1 MKRLFLILILLS
13 TTISF
18 SAEIDA
24 CTFDEYVL
32 GMFNEIAVSRDTTR
46 HLELLDFVAEYGH
59 KADPEI
65 CAIESRREK
74 LVRIAYTLY
83 DEKKGEHEYND
94 VYTKYAFIANRE
106 INGRTIT
113 EEDNAMYNMLLD
125 YMIAK
130 YDSWFAYEKKEM
142 LENAPLS
149 TTVFAE
155 LILNKLISKNQIAGF
170 ASKIGKPPSDAA
182 LDLMQSW
189 AGLWFQNES
198 PIGRHTKFDNDYTWI
213 LQARNNFLDKYPE
226 SRYKEAIETIMDD
239 DVCNKLRDYDKED
252 GVFSFGITLS
262 LGKALMTSAF
272 DNVDE
277 TFSIGFPQGRL
288 QINHLVFQI
297 QLDAIFNG
305 SKLKQVAFNGLSGYA
320 FEFGNY
326 GIDVMGGLGYAQF
339 MLNGDSTDNLAYL
352 GSIQFVKRLPVG
364 DLLHISPKFQWLAK
378 VIHFDDPIDD
388 RKKWGMVNQ
397 FLIGFTFEARQPLSR
412 LNVKDYGKKH
422 ESVRRTNLGD

>member
-1 MKRLFLILILLS
+1 
-13 TTISF
+13 
-18 SAEIDA
+18 
-24 CTFDEYVL
+24 
-32 GMFNEIAVSRDTTR
+32 
-46 HLELLDFVAEYGH
+46 
-59 KADPEI
+59 
-65 CAIESRREK
+65 
-74 LVRIAYTLY
+74 
-83 DEKKGEHEYND
+83 
-94 VYTKYAFIANRE
+94 
-106 INGRTIT
+106 
-113 EEDNAMYNMLLD
+113 
-125 YMIAK
+125 
-130 YDSWFAYEKKEM
+130 
-142 LENAPLS
+142 
-149 TTVFAE
+149 
-155 LILNKLISKNQIAGF
+155 
-170 ASKIGKPPSDAA
+170 
-182 LDLMQSW
+182 MQSW

-213 LQARNNFLDKYPE
+213 QQARNNFLEKYPE
-226 SRYKEAIETIMDD
+226 SRYKAAIDAIMDD
-239 DVCNKLRDYDKED
+239 DVCNKLRNYDKKD

>member
-1 MKRLFLILILLS
+1 MKRLFLILFLLCATHS
-13 TTISF
+13 L

-32 GMFNEIAVSRDTTR
+32 GMFNEITVSRDTTR
-46 HLELLDFVAEYGH
+46 HLELLDFIAEYGH
-59 KADPEI
+59 KANPEI
-65 CAIESRREK
+65 CTIESRREK
-74 LVRIAYTLY
+74 LMRIAYTLY
-83 DEKKGEHEYND
+83 DERKGKGEYSN
-94 VYTKYAFIANRE
+94 VYTKYAFIAHRE

-142 LENAPLS
+142 LSNAPLS
-149 TTVFAE
+149 STVLAE
-155 LILNKLISKNQIAGF
+155 LVLNKLVSKDQIAGF
-170 ASKIGKPPSDAA
+170 AHKIGKPPSDAA

-189 AGLWFQNES
+189 AGLWFQTES
-198 PIGRHTKFDNDYTWI
+198 PIGRHTKFDNDYNWI

-239 DVCNKLRDYDKED
+239 DVCNKLRNYDKED
-252 GVFSFGITLS
+252 GVFSFGVTLS

-277 TFSIGFPQGRL
+277 SFSIGFPQGRL

-297 QLDAIFNG
+297 QLDAIF
-305 SKLKQVAFNGLSGYA
+305 SPKLSQVGFNGLSGYA

-339 MLNGDSTDNLAYL
+339 VFESDSSDNLAYL
-352 GSIQFVKRLPVG
+352 GSIQFVKRLPAG
-364 DLLHISPKFQWLAK
+364 DFLHISPRFQWLAK
-378 VIHFDDPIDD
+378 VIHFDDPIDG

-397 FLIGFTFEARQPLSR
+397 FLMGFTFEGRQPLSR

-422 ESVRRTNLGD
+422 RSVRRTNLGD

>member
-213 LQARNNFLDKYPE
+213 LQARNNFLNKYPE
-226 SRYKEAIETIMDD
+226 SRYKAAIETIMDD
-239 DVCNKLRDYDKED
+239 DVCNKLRDYDKND
-252 GVFSFGITLS
+252 GVFGFGVTLAF
-262 LGKALMTSAF
+262 GKGLMTSAF

-288 QINHLVFQI
+288 QIYHWVFQI

-305 SKLKQVAFNGLSGYA
+305 SRNTQIAFDGLFGYA

-339 MLNGDSTDNLAYL
+339 LFESDSSDNLAYL
-352 GSIQFVKRLPVG
+352 GSIQFTKRLPAG
-364 DLLHISPKFQWLAK
+364 DLLYISPKFQWLAK

-422 ESVRRTNLGD
+422 RSVRRSNLGD